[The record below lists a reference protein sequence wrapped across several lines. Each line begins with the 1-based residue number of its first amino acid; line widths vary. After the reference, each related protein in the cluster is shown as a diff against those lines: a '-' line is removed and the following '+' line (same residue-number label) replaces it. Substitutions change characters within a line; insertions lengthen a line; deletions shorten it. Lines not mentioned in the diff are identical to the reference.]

1 MTKTYKVTYLVT
13 MDKDVDYPV
22 TVATFWVR
30 KMAQNTELELPD
42 FVHYVT
48 KSPSVEEVIT
58 EAPKPVAQTNKP
70 KPKGK

>member
-13 MDKDVDYPV
+13 MDKDVEWPV
-22 TVATFWVR
+22 TVASFWVR
-30 KMAQNTELELPD
+30 KVAQNNEIELPY
-42 FVHYVT
+42 FIHHVT
-48 KSPSVEEVIT
+48 KAPSVEEVIT

>member
-13 MDKDVDYPV
+13 MDSDVDYPV

-30 KMAQNTELELPD
+30 KIAQNNDLELPY
-42 FVHYVT
+42 FIHHVS
-48 KSPSVEEVIT
+48 KAPSVEEVI
-58 EAPKPVAQTNKP
+58 EAPKPNT